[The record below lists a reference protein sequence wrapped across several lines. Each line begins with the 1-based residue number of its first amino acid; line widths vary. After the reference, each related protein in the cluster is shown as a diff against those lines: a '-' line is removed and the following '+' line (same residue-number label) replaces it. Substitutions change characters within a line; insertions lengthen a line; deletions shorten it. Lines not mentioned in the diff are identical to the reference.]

1 MKQHTRSFVA
11 RRRLMLGAMGV
22 AFSLT
27 IPAASAQSKE
37 IRIAHIVSKTGLI
50 EAYGKQS
57 ALGFMLG
64 LEYATK
70 GTMKVAGRDIV
81 VLQKDDQSKPDMA
94 KSLLLEAFADENAD
108 IAVGASSTPA
118 TLSIMP
124 VAEEFKKVL
133 VVDSAISDSITGSKW
148 NKYIFRVKQNST
160 QDSAASAATFD
171 NAGTSIVT
179 LSQDTAYG
187 KEGIAAF
194 KAGLTKAK
202 IVGEEYVPQN
212 TTDFTAVGQR
222 LIEKLRGL
230 PGRKLIYVNTW
241 FGPNDPFKIG
251 DVGLERYGIEVGAG
265 GNVLTVLPQY
275 KRFPG
280 MEGGITYYYEL
291 PKNPVNDWLVRESL
305 KRTAAPPDIFQVYG
319 FAAAMSVVTALEK
332 TNGDTNSEKLIT
344 AMEGMKFDTPKGEM
358 TFRKEDH
365 QALQTMYHYKIRV
378 DPNVAW
384 AIPTLVKEIGPN
396 EIKIPIGNKR

>member
-1 MKQHTRSFVA
+1 MKQLNRPLVTRRYLV
-11 RRRLMLGAMGV
+11 LGAMGLI
-22 AFSLT
+22 FSLM
-27 IPAASAQSKE
+27 PATFAHSKE

-70 GTMKVAGRDIV
+70 GTMKVAGQDIV

-108 IAVGASSTPA
+108 VAVGASSTPA

-133 VVDSAISDSITGSKW
+133 VVDSAISDSITGEKW

-171 NAGTSIVT
+171 NADTSIVT

-194 KAGLTKAK
+194 KSGLTKAK

-305 KRTAAPPDIFQVYG
+305 KRAGAPPDIFQVYG
-319 FAAAMSVVTALEK
+319 FAAAMALVTALEK
-332 TNGDTNSEKLIT
+332 TNGDASSEKLIA
-344 AMEGMKFDTPKGEM
+344 AMEAMSFDTPKGEM

-384 AIPTLVKEIGPN
+384 AIPTLVKEMGPN

>member
-1 MKQHTRSFVA
+1 MKQLKRPRVTRRYLA
-11 RRRLMLGAMGV
+11 LGAMGL
-22 AFSLT
+22 AISLM
-27 IPAASAQSKE
+27 PALAYSKD

-70 GTMKVAGRDIV
+70 GTMKVAGHDIV

-108 IAVGASSTPA
+108 VAVGASSTPA

-133 VVDSAISDSITGSKW
+133 VVDSAISNSITGEKW

-171 NAGTSIVT
+171 NADTSIVT

-202 IVGEEYVPQN
+202 IVAEEYVPQN

-251 DVGLERYGIEVGAG
+251 DVGLDRYGIEVGAG

-305 KRTAAPPDIFQVYG
+305 KRTTAPPDIFQVYG
-319 FAAAMSVVTALEK
+319 FAAAMSLVTALEK
-332 TNGDTNSEKLIT
+332 TNGDASSEKLIA
-344 AMEGMKFDTPKGEM
+344 AMEGMSFDTPKGEM

-365 QALQTMYHYKIRV
+365 QALQAMYHYKIRV

-396 EIKIPIGNKR
+396 EINIPISNKR

>member
-1 MKQHTRSFVA
+1 MQANTPLTSA
-11 RRRLMLGAMGV
+11 RRRFALSAVGLAVAMATPTV
-22 AFSLT
+22 F
-27 IPAASAQSKE
+27 AQAKE
-37 IRIAHIVSKTGLI
+37 IRVAQIVSKTGVA

-57 ALGFMLG
+57 AIGFLMG

-70 GTMKVAGRDIV
+70 GTMKVADRNIV

-94 KSLLLEAFADENAD
+94 KSLLLEAFADEKAD
-108 IAVGASSTPA
+108 VAVGANSTPA
-118 TLSIMP
+118 TLSMMP

-133 VVDSAISDSITGSKW
+133 LVDSAISDSVTGDKW

-171 NAGTSIVT
+171 DANTSIAT

-194 KAGLTKAK
+194 KAGLKKAK
-202 IVGEEYVPQN
+202 IVHEEYVPQN
-212 TTDFTAVGQR
+212 TTDFTAAGQR
-222 LIEKLRGL
+222 LIDKLRGL
-230 PGRKLIYVNTW
+230 PGRKVIYINSW
-241 FGPNDPFKIG
+241 FGPNDPFKVG
-251 DVGLERYGIEVGAG
+251 DVGLERHGIEVGAG
-265 GNVLTVLPQY
+265 GNILPVLSQY

-280 MEGGITYYYEL
+280 MQGGITYYYEL
-291 PKNPVNDWLVRESL
+291 PKNPVNDWLVREHQ
-305 KRTAAPPDIFQVYG
+305 KRHGMPPDIFQINA
-319 FAAAMSVVTALEK
+319 FAAAMALVTALEK
-332 TNGDTNSEKLIT
+332 TGGDASSDKLIAT
-344 AMEGMKFDTPKGEM
+344 MEGMSFETPKGKM

-384 AIPTLVKEIGPN
+384 AIPTLVREIGPD
-396 EIKIPIGNKR
+396 ELTVPIRNKR